1 MKNIK
6 LALILVLA
14 GIFSGILNSQT
25 INPGDIIPPDPAI
38 RIGRLANG
46 LTYYIKKNL
55 KPEQRIELR
64 LVINAGS
71 VCETDGQQGLAH
83 FMEHMCFNGTK
94 NFPSNRMV
102 DMLEEMGVKFGA
114 ELNAST
120 SFDETVYLLKVPS
133 DREEWINRGFQVLE
147 DWAHQVTLEE
157 KEIDKERGV
166 IVEEWRLG
174 LGAEDRM
181 QSKYIP
187 VLLKGSKY
195 AERLPI
201 GKVDIIKSFAYDTLR
216 SFYETWYRPDLMA
229 VAIVGDID
237 PDVAEKKVNEFF
249 GRVPAAVNPKP
260 RQDFSVPG
268 NTDPLISIVTDK
280 EATGYTAMIFFKHPA
295 SADGTYG
302 EYRDQILRSLYTG
315 MLNSRLQEI
324 ALKPEAPF
332 MYAGS
337 GYGSFIGRSIET
349 YQLMASAKENQIEK
363 SIEVILAENERVRLF
378 GFLASELERQKKDLL
393 TMYETMAKEADKTE
407 SSSYA
412 DEYLRNFL
420 EKEPIPGIKK
430 EFEIVNTYLPG
441 ITLEEINGLGKK
453 LISDDNIVVLVTAQ
467 EKEGVMVPAEDKVL
481 DIIKSVKGMK
491 LEAYRE
497 EVAETPLLAKMPVA
511 GNVVQRTENSIF
523 GYTDLKLSNGVR
535 VILKPTDFKNDEIL
549 FSSYSPGGTSL
560 YPDDDMMSATVAT
573 AIVSQS
579 GLGDY
584 DFMGLQKKL
593 SGNTAK
599 VSPYINNLHE
609 GITGS
614 CSPKDLETMLQL
626 NYLYFTA
633 IRKDETAFNAYVSRI
648 RNMIKP
654 MRSNPLV
661 IFQDTLTK
669 IVSSF
674 SKRVIAVPTDAQID
688 RINLDRIMAI
698 FRDRF
703 ADAGDFTYF
712 MIGNFSTDSVIPL
725 LETYL
730 GGLPSKGRK
739 EEWKD
744 VEPEFPDGKVTADV
758 PLNSEPQSRVAMIWN
773 GDFKWK
779 DKNRF
784 GFAMLM
790 NILSIKLRE
799 SMREDQGG
807 VYGVSFSGSPTKYP
821 APEYSITSMWGCS
834 PDNTEKLSQTVLDEM
849 KRIENEGPVAEDLN
863 KVKET
868 FIRERESKIKENSFW
883 LSSLQN
889 LFLNGDRLM
898 TLDEYKSF
906 VNSFTVKDIK
916 KIADKYLDT
925 EHYVKVTLTPAEKKD

>member
-6 LALILVLA
+6 LALILVFA
-14 GIFSGILNSQT
+14 GIFSGILNSLT

-46 LTYYIKKNL
+46 LTYYIKQNK

-64 LVINAGS
+64 LAINAGS

-120 SFDETVYLLKVPS
+120 SFDETVYMLKVPS
-133 DREEWINRGFQVLE
+133 DKEEWINRGFQVLE

-157 KEIDKERGV
+157 NEIDKERGV

-187 VLLKGSKY
+187 VLLKGSLY

-237 PDVAEKKVNEFF
+237 PDVAEKKVNEYF
-249 GRVPAAVNPKP
+249 GRVPAAANSKP
-260 RQDFSVPG
+260 RQEFSVPG

-324 ALKPEAPF
+324 ALKPESPF

-363 SIEVILAENERVRLF
+363 SIEVILAENERVRSF

-420 EKEPIPGIKK
+420 EKEPVPGIKK

-441 ITLEEINGLGKK
+441 ITLEEINDLGKK
-453 LISDDNIVVLVTAQ
+453 LVSDDNIVVLVTAQ
-467 EKEGVMVPAEDKVL
+467 EKEGVKVPAEEKVL
-481 DIIKSVKGMK
+481 EIIKSVKGMK
-491 LEAYRE
+491 LEAYSE
-497 EVAETPLLAKMPVA
+497 EVAETPLLAK
-511 GNVVQRTENSIF
+511 R
-523 GYTDLKLSNGVR
+523 
-535 VILKPTDFKNDEIL
+535 
-549 FSSYSPGGTSL
+549 
-560 YPDDDMMSATVAT
+560 
-573 AIVSQS
+573 
-579 GLGDY
+579 
-584 DFMGLQKKL
+584 
-593 SGNTAK
+593 
-599 VSPYINNLHE
+599 
-609 GITGS
+609 
-614 CSPKDLETMLQL
+614 
-626 NYLYFTA
+626 
-633 IRKDETAFNAYVSRI
+633 
-648 RNMIKP
+648 
-654 MRSNPLV
+654 
-661 IFQDTLTK
+661 
-669 IVSSF
+669 
-674 SKRVIAVPTDAQID
+674 DA
-688 RINLDRIMAI
+688 
-698 FRDRF
+698 
-703 ADAGDFTYF
+703 
-712 MIGNFSTDSVIPL
+712 
-725 LETYL
+725 
-730 GGLPSKGRK
+730 
-739 EEWKD
+739 
-744 VEPEFPDGKVTADV
+744 
-758 PLNSEPQSRVAMIWN
+758 
-773 GDFKWK
+773 
-779 DKNRF
+779 
-784 GFAMLM
+784 
-790 NILSIKLRE
+790 
-799 SMREDQGG
+799 
-807 VYGVSFSGSPTKYP
+807 
-821 APEYSITSMWGCS
+821 
-834 PDNTEKLSQTVLDEM
+834 
-849 KRIENEGPVAEDLN
+849 
-863 KVKET
+863 
-868 FIRERESKIKENSFW
+868 
-883 LSSLQN
+883 
-889 LFLNGDRLM
+889 
-898 TLDEYKSF
+898 
-906 VNSFTVKDIK
+906 
-916 KIADKYLDT
+916 
-925 EHYVKVTLTPAEKKD
+925 